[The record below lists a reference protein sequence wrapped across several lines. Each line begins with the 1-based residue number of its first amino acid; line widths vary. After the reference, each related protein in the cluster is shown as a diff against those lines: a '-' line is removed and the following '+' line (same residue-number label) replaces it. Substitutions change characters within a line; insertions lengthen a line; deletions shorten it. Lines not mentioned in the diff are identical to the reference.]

1 VKRDFLFTSESATE
15 GHPDKLC
22 DQIADAIVDRLLQQ
36 DPLARVEAESA
47 VSTGILFIAARF
59 AAGAGLDVPALARQ
73 VIAQVGYE
81 GEDFNP
87 RTCTIMTSLGELPAD
102 ARAPADE
109 TDMTED
115 QIDQVPA
122 RQMANVFGFASNQ
135 TPAGLPLPIWLAHQL
150 ARHLAA
156 AHRDKRL
163 RYLAPDGKT
172 QVAVEFR
179 NRRPHRIHSITLIAS
194 QHDASEPSLGRLRE
208 DLVENV
214 IAPAF
219 HDESVRPDAGTRL
232 FINPDGPQVTGGP
245 SLHSGLTGRKNAM
258 DTYGEYARHS
268 ESALSGKDPARIDRV
283 GAYAARHAAKNVV
296 AAGLADE
303 CEVQLSYSVGQAS
316 PVSVQVDTRGTG
328 RLDDDA
334 IAERVLRVFD
344 FRPAAIVRGF
354 RLRALPSEV
363 SGGFYRKLA
372 AYGHMGR
379 TDLAPPWEATDRAAA
394 LRD

>member
-1 VKRDFLFTSESATE
+1 VKRDFLFTSESATD

-59 AAGAGLDVPALARQ
+59 AAGAGVDVPDLARQ

-102 ARAPADE
+102 AHAAADE
-109 TDMTED
+109 AELTPE
-115 QIDQVPA
+115 QLDQVPA
-122 RQMANVFGFASNQ
+122 RQMANVFGFASDQ
-135 TPAGLPLPIWLAHQL
+135 TAAGLPLPIWLAHQL
-150 ARHLAA
+150 ARRLAA
-156 AHRDKRL
+156 ARGDKRL
-163 RYLAPDGKT
+163 RYLTPDGKT
-172 QVAVEFR
+172 QVAIEFR
-179 NRRPHRIHSITLIAS
+179 DRRPHRIHSITLVAS
-194 QHDASEPSLGRLRE
+194 QREAGEPTLARLRE
-208 DLVENV
+208 DLLERV
-214 IAPAF
+214 IVPAF
-219 HDESVRPDAGTRL
+219 QDQAIRPDAGTRI
-232 FINPDGPQVTGGP
+232 FINPDGPQITGGP
-245 SLHSGLTGRKNAM
+245 SVHSGLTGRKNAM

-296 AAGLADE
+296 AAGLAAE
-303 CEVQLSYSVGQAS
+303 CEVQLSYSIGQAR

-334 IAERVLRVFD
+334 IAERVLSVFD
-344 FRPAAIVRGF
+344 FRPAAIVRAF
-354 RLRALPSEV
+354 RLRALPSER
-363 SGGFYRKLA
+363 SGGFYRKLG

-379 TDLAPPWEATDRAAA
+379 TDLALPWEATDRAAA